1 MILFIRPGLLISSGF
16 RLLPS
21 KGAELSANS
30 SSSVL
35 PQWHFVHAP
44 PGILLSV
51 VYTSPFPATQSQQ
64 FGPSTA
70 EKIMV

>member
-1 MILFIRPGLLISSGF
+1 VISFIRPGLLISSGF

-51 VYTSPFPATQSQQ
+51 VYTSPLLAWQSQQ
-64 FGPSTA
+64 AGFSNV
-70 EKIMV
+70 EKNKV